1 MTKPASTAR
10 PEKVEVK
17 LFAPVDDEFDR
28 ILRRSNRW
36 AVATALFVLLCAL
49 GIAVVTIIEVT

>member
-1 MTKPASTAR
+1 MTRPSATAP
-10 PEKVEVK
+10 PEKVKVK

-36 AVATALFVLLCAL
+36 AAATALFVVLCAV
-49 GIAVVTIIEVT
+49 GIAVMTIIEFT